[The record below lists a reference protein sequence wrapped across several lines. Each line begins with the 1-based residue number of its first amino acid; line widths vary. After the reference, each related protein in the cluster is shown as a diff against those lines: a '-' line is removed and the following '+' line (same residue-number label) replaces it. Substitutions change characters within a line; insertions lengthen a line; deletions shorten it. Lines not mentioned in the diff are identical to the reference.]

1 MTHEFK
7 NILEQTHSNQK
18 RHLKHVLAT
27 VVALDGSSYRKPGV
41 QMLIDENGHI
51 TGAVSGGCVE
61 KEVVLQSLS
70 VFKKGMPK
78 VMTYDGRYRLG
89 CEGTLFILLEPFS
102 ITEAAFK
109 TIQKELST
117 RRPMQWTSYFQK
129 EDKTDASFGS
139 VLRLEDGTHIR
150 FRTDVDEVSLQT
162 DNLSFQ
168 QEFTPLSRLI
178 IIGAEHDA
186 VQLCKA
192 AAQLGWEV
200 LLIAS
205 PNDPKNDI
213 DFQGV
218 SNIYHLN
225 PEQQWPLPIDAHT
238 AIVLMTHNYARDLH
252 FVLQLSQTRPFYIG
266 ILGSHHRKEKLLNEL
281 IERQP
286 DIDSEFLDTIFSPAG
301 IAIGA
306 ITPQEI
312 ALSILSEIIAVKRHR
327 EVPSLRSYLPNIHP

>member
-7 NILEQTHSNQK
+7 NILEQAHSNQK

-41 QMLIDENGHI
+41 QMLIDENGHM

-70 VFKKGMPK
+70 VFKKGIPK
-78 VMTYDGRYRLG
+78 VITYDGRYRLG

-102 ITEAAFK
+102 ITEETFN
-109 TIQKELST
+109 TIQKELSA
-117 RRPMQWTSYFQK
+117 RRPMQWISYFQK
-129 EDKTDASFGS
+129 EDKTDASFAS
-139 VLRLEDGTHIR
+139 VLGLEDGRHIS
-150 FRTDVDEVSLQT
+150 FRTDADEVSYQT
-162 DNLSFQ
+162 DNNSFQ

-186 VQLCKA
+186 VQLCKSA
-192 AAQLGWEV
+192 VQLGWEV

-205 PNDPKNDI
+205 PNDPKSEL
-213 DFQGV
+213 DFPGV
-218 SNIYHLN
+218 TTIHHLN
-225 PEQQWPLPIDAHT
+225 PEQEWPLPIDSHT

-252 FVLQLSQTRPFYIG
+252 FVLQLTQTQPFYMG
-266 ILGSHHRKEKLLNEL
+266 ILGSYHRREKLLNAL
-281 IERQP
+281 IEHQP
-286 DIDSEFLDTIFSPAG
+286 DIASEFLDGIFSPAG

-327 EVPSLRSYLPNIHP
+327 EVPSLRSYLWNIHP